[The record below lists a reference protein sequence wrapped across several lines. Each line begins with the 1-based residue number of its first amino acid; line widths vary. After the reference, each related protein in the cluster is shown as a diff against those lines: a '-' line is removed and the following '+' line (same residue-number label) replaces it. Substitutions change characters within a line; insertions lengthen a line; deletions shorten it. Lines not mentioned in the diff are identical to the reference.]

1 MKSVGSLWEVCGS
14 LREVCGFVGILP
26 KDLLGE
32 ILSQGSGGDLLG
44 GGGIFWGRSS
54 SAPSDQVPLRPL
66 FTSKSPRT

>member
-1 MKSVGSLWEVCGS
+1 MKSVGSLQEVCGS

-44 GGGIFWGRSS
+44 GGGIFWGVSS
-54 SAPSDQVPLRPL
+54 GGDLLVPLQIKFP
-66 FTSKSPRT
+66 